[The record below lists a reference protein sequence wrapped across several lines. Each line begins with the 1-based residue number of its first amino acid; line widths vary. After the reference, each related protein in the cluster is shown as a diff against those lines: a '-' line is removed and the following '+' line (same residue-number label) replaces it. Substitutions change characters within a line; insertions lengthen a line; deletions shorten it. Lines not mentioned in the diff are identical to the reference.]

1 VAGGGNNGEDGL
13 EGCRAGRIVGTYVHG
28 PLLPKNGWLA
38 DAVLSWA
45 RDRRGLAWV
54 LAPLD
59 DGLEALAA
67 QRAAGIA
74 RAERR

>member
-1 VAGGGNNGEDGL
+1 M
-13 EGCRAGRIVGTYVHG
+13 HG

-38 DAVLSWA
+38 DALLAWA
-45 RDRRGLAWV
+45 LDRRGQPSQ

-59 DGLEALAA
+59 DELEALAA